1 MTISIGQ
8 IRIPVIATILVLIGL
23 GILLNLGFWQVGRAD
38 EKRQLLEEIDN
49 RKTMNPVTLEYLDN
63 QRDKGFYHL
72 KLDGEFLPDNYVLLD
87 NRIVKGQAGF
97 EVIQPY
103 RVGHRT
109 ILINRGWIPLPQDRT
124 VLPNVPLETGYI
136 KVTGIVYEPTRAI
149 VLREDQLDASTAWPK
164 LVQSLDME
172 KLTALYDQLGLTIEP
187 WILRQDPDDESFF
200 KREWLYVNMT
210 PERHISYAV
219 TWFGLAFALVIIYI
233 AALLKIKEKNLGER
247 RK

>member
-23 GILLNLGFWQVGRAD
+23 GILLNLGFWQVERAD
-38 EKRQLLEEIDN
+38 EKRALLEQIEN
-49 RKTMNPVTLEYLDN
+49 RKTMTPVTLEYLDK
-63 QRDKGFYHL
+63 QQDKGFYHL

-109 ILINRGWIPLPQDRT
+109 ILINRGWIPLPKDRT
-124 VLPNVPLETGYI
+124 ILPKLPLESGYLQ
-136 KVTGIVYEPTRAI
+136 VSGIVYEPTKAI
-149 VLREDQLDASTAWPK
+149 VLKEDQLDASTPWPK
-164 LVQSLDME
+164 LIQSLDMN
-172 KLTALYDQLGLTIEP
+172 KLTVLYDELGLSIEP
-187 WILRQDPDDESFF
+187 WILRQDPDSGSFF